1 MKKVKIKICGV
12 REIATIDC
20 CIDNNVEY
28 FGLVFFEKSVRN
40 INLEL
45 ALKLINYVNFKDIT
59 PVGVF
64 VNKPI
69 NDLRNIIKRTRL
81 NHVQLHG
88 NENDDYISILKKEFN
103 IKVVKSV
110 GIKKKADLKKIE
122 ELSNA
127 DYLLFD
133 YKPEIN
139 DLPGGNAKKFD
150 WSLLQHIKINK
161 PWFISGGI
169 NISNIEEIDKNLIP
183 YGIDI
188 SSGVEEKPGIKSLN
202 KITKLL
208 EKLNVK

>member
-1 MKKVKIKICGV
+1 MNKIKIKICGIK
-12 REIATIDC
+12 EIATIDC
-20 CIDNNVEY
+20 CIENNVEY

-45 ALKLINYVNFKDIT
+45 ALKLINYVNFNEIT

-64 VNKPI
+64 ANKPI
-69 NDLRNIIKRTRL
+69 NDLKDIIKKTHL

-88 NENDDYISILKKEFN
+88 TENNDYISILKKEFN
-103 IKVVKSV
+103 LKVLKSV
-110 GIKKKADLKKIE
+110 GIKQKTDLKKIDK
-122 ELSNA
+122 LSNA

-133 YKPEIN
+133 YKPEIS

-150 WSLLQHIKINK
+150 WSLLQDVKINK

-169 NISNIEEIDKNLIP
+169 NINNIEEIDKNLIP

-188 SSGVEEKPGIKSLN
+188 SSGVEEKPGIKSIK
-202 KITKLL
+202 KINKLL
-208 EKLNVK
+208 EKLNVE

>member
-1 MKKVKIKICGV
+1 MNKFKIKICGIK
-12 REIATIDC
+12 ETAIIDC
-20 CIDNNVEY
+20 CIENNVEY

-40 INLEL
+40 INLED
-45 ALKLINYVNFKDIT
+45 ALKLINYVNLKKIT

-69 NDLRNIIKRTRL
+69 NDLRDIIEKTHL
-81 NHVQLHG
+81 NYLQLHG
-88 NENDDYISILKKEFN
+88 NENDDYISKLKKEFN
-103 IKVVKSV
+103 LKVIKSV
-110 GIKKKADLKKIE
+110 GIKEKADLKKID
-122 ELSNA
+122 ELPNV

-133 YKPEIN
+133 YKPEIS

-150 WSLLQHIKINK
+150 WSLLQDVKINK

-169 NISNIEEIDKNLIP
+169 NINNIKEIDKNLIP

-188 SSGVEEKPGIKSLN
+188 SSGVEENSGIKSIK

-208 EKLNVK
+208 EKLNVE

>member
-1 MKKVKIKICGV
+1 MNKIKIKICGIK
-12 REIATIDC
+12 EIATIDC
-20 CIDNNVEY
+20 CIENNVEY

-45 ALKLINYVNFKDIT
+45 ALKLINYVNFNEIT

-69 NDLRNIIKRTRL
+69 NDLRDIINKTHL
-81 NHVQLHG
+81 NHIQLHG
-88 NENDDYISILKKEFN
+88 NENDEYISILKEEFN
-103 IKVVKSV
+103 LKVVKSV
-110 GIKKKADLKKIE
+110 GIKEKDDLKKMNKF
-122 ELSNA
+122 SNA

-133 YKPEIN
+133 YKPEIS

-150 WSLLQHIKINK
+150 WSLLQDIKINK

-169 NISNIEEIDKNLIP
+169 NIKNIEEINKNLIP

-188 SSGVEEKPGIKSLN
+188 SSGVEDQPGIKSLK
-202 KITKLL
+202 KIK
-208 EKLNVK
+208 EIVNIINDK

>member
-28 FGLVFFEKSVRN
+28 FGLVFFEQSVRN
-40 INLEL
+40 INLEH
-45 ALKLINYVNFKDIT
+45 ALKLINYANLKKII

-64 VNKPI
+64 VNKSI
-69 NDLRNIIKRTRL
+69 NDLREIIKKTHL
-81 NHVQLHG
+81 SYVQLHG
-88 NENDDYISILKKEFN
+88 NENDNYISILKKEFN
-103 IKVVKSV
+103 LKVLKSV
-110 GIKKKADLKKIE
+110 GIKQKTDLKKIDK
-122 ELSNA
+122 LSNA

-133 YKPEIN
+133 YKPEIS

-150 WSLLQHIKINK
+150 WSLLHDIKINK

-188 SSGVEEKPGIKSLN
+188 SSGVEEKPGIKSTE

-208 EKLNVK
+208 EKLNV